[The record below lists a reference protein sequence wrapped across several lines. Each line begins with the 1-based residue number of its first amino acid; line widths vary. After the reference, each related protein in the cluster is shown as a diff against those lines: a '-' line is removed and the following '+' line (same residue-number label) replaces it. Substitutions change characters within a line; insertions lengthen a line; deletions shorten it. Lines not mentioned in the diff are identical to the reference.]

1 MAKTITLRID
11 DETYE
16 LIRKAASGQKR
27 SISNFIE
34 YATLAYLAED
44 SFVSDEEMEEI
55 LQNEKLLKSFGQA
68 QIDIEKQDYSIV
80 E

>member
-1 MAKTITLRID
+1 MGKTVTIRID
-11 DETYE
+11 DETYD

-27 SISNFIE
+27 TISNFVE
-34 YATLAYLAED
+34 YATLAYITDD

-55 LQNEKLLKSFGQA
+55 LSNEQLLKSFRSA
-68 QIDIEKQDYSIV
+68 ERDIKSQKFSIV